1 MRKKVME
8 EIKEKKELKK
18 KMAEQTIKYEND
30 MKQAKQQFEGL
41 EILYFK
47 LLETNSHP

>member
-18 KMAEQTIKYEND
+18 KMAEQTIKY
-30 MKQAKQQFEGL
+30 
-41 EILYFK
+41 
-47 LLETNSHP
+47 